1 MQVLYLFIAGGLG
14 ALSRYG
20 LSGLAQ
26 RIGAGFPWGTLAVN
40 VLGSLALGF
49 VMQLG
54 LSTDIIPREVRVAVT
69 VGFLG
74 AFTTFSTFSFE
85 TVRYLEDGVWSTGL
99 LNIVLNVVL
108 CIAAALL
115 GLFLARAATGGA

>member
-1 MQVLYLFIAGGLG
+1 MQVLYIFIAGGLG
-14 ALSRYG
+14 ALGRYG

-26 RIGAGFPWGTLAVN
+26 RIGDSFPWGTLTVN
-40 VLGSLALGF
+40 VFGSLLIGF
-49 VMQLG
+49 VMKVG
-54 LSTDIIPREVRVAVT
+54 LSTDIIPQEARVAAT

-99 LNIVLNVVL
+99 LNIFFNVVL

-115 GLFLARAATGGA
+115 GLFLARTVTGGA